1 MPKDSIVRLRGMRR
15 VTVAAA
21 ASLLGCS
28 ASYVY
33 KLVALGDLDAIRIG
47 TRKGVQ
53 VTEDSIEKYIREHVR
68 TD

>member
-1 MPKDSIVRLRGMRR
+1 MPKDSIVRLRGLRR

-21 ASLLGCS
+21 AALLGCS

-33 KLVALGDLDAIRIG
+33 KLVARGELDAIRIG

-53 VTEDSIEKYIREHVR
+53 VTEASILRYLDRKGAV
-68 TD
+68 D

>member
-1 MPKDSIVRLRGMRR
+1 MPKDSIVRLRGLRR
-15 VTVAAA
+15 LTVAAA
-21 ASLLGCS
+21 AALLGCS

-33 KLVALGDLDAIRIG
+33 KLVARGELDAIRIG

-53 VTEDSIEKYIREHVR
+53 VTEASIEKYIREHAR